1 MVMPLKLMYIT
12 NNPQIAAIAEECG
25 VDRIFIDMEYIG
37 KEERQAGLNTVKSH
51 HTIADIANMRS
62 IITSAELLVRINPI
76 HEKTNNYCS
85 SKDEIGAAI
94 DAGAD
99 ILMLPMIKSAKQ
111 VEEFIRIVDGR
122 AKTML
127 LLETAESN
135 ENIDEFLRVE
145 GIDEVHIGLNDM
157 HLAYRKKFMF
167 ELLTDGTVERLCG
180 KLKAKG
186 IPYGFGGIARLG
198 YGMLPAEKVIMEHYR
213 LGSTK
218 AILSRSFCNATEIT
232 DMQEL
237 KTLFQLETNKIRLFE
252 ESLKSYSLQD
262 FENNRQEVCSLVS
275 AIINK

>member
-1 MVMPLKLMYIT
+1 MPLKLMYIT
-12 NNPQIAAIAEECG
+12 NNPQIATIAESCG

-51 HTIADIANMRS
+51 HTIADIVNIRS
-62 IITSAELLVRINPI
+62 VISSSELLVRINPI
-76 HEKTNNYCS
+76 HEKTNNYGS
-85 SKDEIGAAI
+85 SKDEIDDAI

-99 ILMLPMIKSAKQ
+99 ILMLPMIRNVGQ
-111 VEEFIRIVDGR
+111 VDKFVRLVDGR
-122 AKTML
+122 VKTML

-135 ENIDEFLRVE
+135 ENIDEFLQVE

-167 ELLTDGTVERLCG
+167 ELLTDGTVERLCE

-218 AILSRSFCNATEIT
+218 AILSRSFCNATEMT
-232 DMQEL
+232 DMVEL
-237 KTLFQLETNKIRLFE
+237 KKLFQLETNRIRLFE
-252 ESLKSYSLQD
+252 ESLKSCSAQD

-275 AIINK
+275 AIVNK

>member
-1 MVMPLKLMYIT
+1 MYIT
-12 NNPQIAAIAEECG
+12 NNPQIATIAESCG

-51 HTIADIANMRS
+51 HTIADIVNIRS
-62 IITSAELLVRINPI
+62 VISSSELLVRINPI
-76 HEKTNNYCS
+76 HNKTNKYTS
-85 SKDEIGAAI
+85 SKDEIDAVI

-99 ILMLPMIKSAKQ
+99 ILMLPMLKNVRQ
-111 VEEFIRIVDGR
+111 VDEFVRLVGGR

-135 ENIDEFLRVE
+135 ENIDEFLQVE
-145 GIDEVHIGLNDM
+145 GVDEAHIGLNDM

-218 AILSRSFCNATEIT
+218 AILSRSFCNATEMT
-232 DMQEL
+232 DMVEL
-237 KTLFQLETNKIRLFE
+237 KKLFQLETNRIRLFE
-252 ESLKSYSLQD
+252 ESLKSCSAQD

-275 AIINK
+275 AIVNK

>member
-1 MVMPLKLMYIT
+1 MPLKLMYIT
-12 NNPQIAAIAEECG
+12 NNPQIATIAESCG
-25 VDRIFIDMEYIG
+25 IDRIFIDMEYIG

-51 HTIADIANMRS
+51 HTIADIANIRS
-62 IITSAELLVRINPI
+62 IISSSEVLVRINPI
-76 HEKTNNYCS
+76 HEKMNNYAS
-85 SKDEIGAAI
+85 SKDEIEAAI

-99 ILMLPMIKSAKQ
+99 ILMLPMIRSVEQ
-111 VEEFIRIVDGR
+111 VDEFVRLVGGR
-122 AKTML
+122 VKTML

-135 ENIDEFLRVE
+135 ENIDEFLQVE
-145 GIDEVHIGLNDM
+145 GIDEAHIGLNDM

-198 YGMLPAEKVIMEHYR
+198 YGVLPAEKVIMEHYR

-218 AILSRSFCNATEIT
+218 AILSRSFCNATEMT
-232 DMQEL
+232 DMEEL
-237 KTLFQLETNKIRLFE
+237 KKLFHLETNKIRLFE
-252 ESLKSYSLQD
+252 ESLKNCSVQD

-275 AIINK
+275 AIVNK

>member
-1 MVMPLKLMYIT
+1 MPLKLMYIT
-12 NNPQIAAIAEECG
+12 NNPQIATIAEGCG

-51 HTIADIANMRS
+51 HTIADIVNIRS
-62 IITSAELLVRINPI
+62 VISSSELLVRINPI
-76 HEKTNNYCS
+76 HEKTNNYGS
-85 SKDEIGAAI
+85 SKDEIDSAI

-99 ILMLPMIKSAKQ
+99 ILMLPMIKNVRQ
-111 VEEFIRIVDGR
+111 VDEFVRLVGGR

-135 ENIDEFLRVE
+135 ENIDEFLQVE
-145 GIDEVHIGLNDM
+145 GVDEAHIGLNDM

-167 ELLTDGTVERLCG
+167 ELLTDGTVERLCV
-180 KLKAKG
+180 KLKDKK

-218 AILSRSFCNATEIT
+218 AILSRSFCNATEMT
-232 DMQEL
+232 DMVEL
-237 KTLFQLETNKIRLFE
+237 KKLFQLETNRIRLFE
-252 ESLKSYSLQD
+252 ESLKSCSAQD
-262 FENNRQEVCSLVS
+262 FENNRQEVCRLVS
-275 AIINK
+275 AIVNK

>member
-1 MVMPLKLMYIT
+1 MPLKLMYIT
-12 NNPQIAAIAEECG
+12 NNPQIAPIAEDCG

-51 HTIADIANMRS
+51 HTIADIVNIRS
-62 IITSAELLVRINPI
+62 VISSSELLVRINPI
-76 HEKTNNYCS
+76 HEKTNNYGS
-85 SKDEIGAAI
+85 SKDEIDSAI

-99 ILMLPMIKSAKQ
+99 ILMLPMIKNVRQ
-111 VEEFIRIVDGR
+111 VDEFVRLVGGR

-135 ENIDEFLRVE
+135 ENIDEFLQVE
-145 GIDEVHIGLNDM
+145 GVDEAHIGLNDM

-167 ELLTDGTVERLCG
+167 ELLTDGTVERLCE

-186 IPYGFGGIARLG
+186 ILYGFGGIARLG

-218 AILSRSFCNATEIT
+218 AILSRSFCNATEMT
-232 DMQEL
+232 DMVEL
-237 KTLFQLETNKIRLFE
+237 KKLFQLETNRIRLFE
-252 ESLKSYSLQD
+252 ESLKSCSAQD

-275 AIINK
+275 AIVNK

>member
-1 MVMPLKLMYIT
+1 MPLKLMYIT
-12 NNPQIAAIAEECG
+12 NNPQIATIAESCG

-237 KTLFQLETNKIRLFE
+237 KTLFQLEINKIRLFE

>member
-157 HLAYRKKFMF
+157 HLAYGKQFMF
-167 ELLTDGTVERLCG
+167 ELLSDGTVERLCE
-180 KLKAKG
+180 KLK
-186 IPYGFGGIARLG
+186 
-198 YGMLPAEKVIMEHYR
+198 EK
-213 LGSTK
+213 
-218 AILSRSFCNATEIT
+218 N
-232 DMQEL
+232 MQ
-237 KTLFQLETNKIRLFE
+237 K
-252 ESLKSYSLQD
+252 
-262 FENNRQEVCSLVS
+262 
-275 AIINK
+275 

>member
-1 MVMPLKLMYIT
+1 MPLKLMYIT
-12 NNPQIAAIAEECG
+12 NNPQIATIAEDCG

-51 HTIADIANMRS
+51 HTIADIVNIRS
-62 IITSAELLVRINPI
+62 VISSSELLVRINPI
-76 HEKTNNYCS
+76 HEKTNNYGS
-85 SKDEIGAAI
+85 SKDEIDSAI

-99 ILMLPMIKSAKQ
+99 ILMLPMIKNVRQ
-111 VEEFIRIVDGR
+111 VDEFVRLVGGR

-135 ENIDEFLRVE
+135 ENIDEFLQVE
-145 GIDEVHIGLNDM
+145 GVDEAHIGLNDM

-167 ELLTDGTVERLCG
+167 ELLTDGTVERLCE

-186 IPYGFGGIARLG
+186 ILYGFGGIARLG

-218 AILSRSFCNATEIT
+218 AILSRSFCNATEMT
-232 DMQEL
+232 DMVEL
-237 KTLFQLETNKIRLFE
+237 KKLFQLETNRIRLFE
-252 ESLKSYSLQD
+252 ESLKSCSAQD

-275 AIINK
+275 VIVNK

>member
-1 MVMPLKLMYIT
+1 MPLKLMYIT
-12 NNPQIAAIAEECG
+12 NNPQIATIAESCG

-51 HTIADIANMRS
+51 HTIADIVNIRS
-62 IITSAELLVRINPI
+62 VISSSELLVRINPI
-76 HEKTNNYCS
+76 HETTNNYGS
-85 SKDEIGAAI
+85 SKDEIDDAI

-99 ILMLPMIKSAKQ
+99 ILMLPMIRNVGQ
-111 VEEFIRIVDGR
+111 VDKFVRLVDGR
-122 AKTML
+122 VKTML

-135 ENIDEFLRVE
+135 ENIDEFLQVE

-167 ELLTDGTVERLCG
+167 ELLTDGTVERLCE

-218 AILSRSFCNATEIT
+218 AILSRSFCNATEMT
-232 DMQEL
+232 DMVEL
-237 KTLFQLETNKIRLFE
+237 KKLFQLETNRIRLFE
-252 ESLKSYSLQD
+252 ESLKSCSAQD

-275 AIINK
+275 AIVNK

>member
-1 MVMPLKLMYIT
+1 MPLKLMYIT
-12 NNPQIAAIAEECG
+12 NNPQIATIAESCG

-51 HTIADIANMRS
+51 HTIADIVNIRS
-62 IITSAELLVRINPI
+62 VISSAELLVRINPI

-111 VEEFIRIVDGR
+111 VEEFIRVVDGR